1 MAPAL
6 PHGQLDPCSWRGCVT
21 SDAVAVSVVDLFDGA
36 VAEGQFAHP
45 VDSAA
50 DAGGQAQT
58 GVGGRCVEA
67 VRPEIVIAENP
78 IIIKNQFQRNSQFL
92 YFFISLF
99 LYLRKKKK
107 WVRIII
113 INDND

>member
-67 VRPEIVIAENP
+67 VRPEIVIAQVLAVVVGGDVVNVHL
-78 IIIKNQFQRNSQFL
+78 IAFL
-92 YFFISLF
+92 QIVEEEVS
-99 LYLRKKKK
+99 
-107 WVRIII
+107 IG
-113 INDND
+113 